1 VVDTSQ
7 ADARD
12 GVLQHLGVAT
22 LYTIVSIVVFG
33 LVYPIVLTLISELIF
48 PNQANGSFVT
58 VGGKIVGSD
67 IIGQLWTKPQ
77 YFHGRPSAAGKG
89 YDPTATGGTN
99 LGPTSQKLI
108 DATRAT
114 IAAVRKENPGATGPI
129 PMDLVTPSASG
140 IDPDISP
147 SAAYYQS
154 ARVAAARKIDI
165 DRVRG
170 IIAAHVHPREL
181 GFLGEPRVNVL
192 TLNLALDQCATVPR

>member
-1 VVDTSQ
+1 MVDTSQ

-129 PMDLVTPSASG
+129 PMDLVTTSASG

-192 TLNLALDQCATVPR
+192 ELNLALDEQR